1 MSNKY
6 WTDKEDDKDII
17 SANDFN
23 SAFDGIATDIS
34 NKANTADIPSVPIKS
49 ISVND
54 NGILPDSNGNVDI
67 DGNAIVSE
75 SYLKGNGAPTSSTQA
90 DFVGQMY
97 LDTANT
103 KLYQCVSITTNETD
117 GTKSYSWIKVIRGND
132 HAPIKGLFDWA
143 TEGPGV
149 VMAAPE
155 YGTSMISMHSAGK
168 RYPLM
173 SISAAEN
180 EEIDARKQSYKPIV
194 PSNLDYAVRSVRPVT
209 AATAPTT
216 LAVNTLYSINN
227 TSSTS
232 VALTL
237 PQGQNGDFI
246 QYDFVTGTTAP
257 TVTIQSTYG
266 MTEFD
271 FTPEASKIYSLFFDW
286 GIIAVENS
294 ANVYGWRI
302 SYAEYDYTPSTAETT
317 GNDTVVK
324 ANDDDL

>member
-1 MSNKY
+1 MNNLGF
-6 WTDKEDDKDII
+6 TLKDTTNLKF
-17 SANDFN
+17 S
-23 SAFDGIATDIS
+23 GATDYE
-34 NKANTADIPSVPIKS
+34 KAKKYTDEEIKIKS
-49 ISVND
+49 VSVNGEKAEPD
-54 NGILPDSNGNVDI
+54 NNKNVDI
-67 DGNAIVSE
+67 DGNTIVSE

-103 KLYQCVSITTNETD
+103 KLYQCVSITTSEAD
-117 GTKSYSWIKVIRGND
+117 GAKSYEWIKVIRSND
-132 HAPIKGLFDWA
+132 SAPTKGFVDWA
-143 TEGPGV
+143 TAGPGV

-155 YGTSMISMHSAGK
+155 YGTSIVSGFIGGK
-168 RYPLM
+168 WYPLM
-173 SISAAEN
+173 ATVPAKN
-180 EEIDARKQSYKPIV
+180 EEIDARKQNYRPIV
-194 PSNLDYAVRSVRPVT
+194 PANLDYAVRSVRPVT
-209 AATAPTT
+209 ADAMPAT

-227 TSSTS
+227 TSSTG

-271 FTPEASKIYSLFFDW
+271 FTPEANKIYSLFFDW

-302 SYAEYDYTPSTAETT
+302 SYAEYDYTQSTAETT

>member
-1 MSNKY
+1 MNNLGFTLKDTTNLKFSGATDYEKAKKY
-6 WTDKEDDKDII
+6 TDKEIK
-17 SANDFN
+17 
-23 SAFDGIATDIS
+23 
-34 NKANTADIPSVPIKS
+34 IKS
-49 ISVND
+49 VSINGENIEPD
-54 NGILPDSNGNVDI
+54 NNKNVDI
-67 DGNAIVSE
+67 DGNTIVSE
-75 SYLKGNGAPTSSTQA
+75 SYLKGSGAPTSLTQA

-103 KLYQCVSITTNETD
+103 KLYQCASITTSETD
-117 GTKSYSWIKVIRGND
+117 NTKTYEWIKVIREND
-132 HAPIKGLFDWA
+132 YAYNSQL
-143 TEGPGV
+143 GV
-149 VMAAPE
+149 VRTNQVFGIVADSYYQGDVLYRGALKIE
-155 YGTSMISMHSAGK
+155 RATNA
-168 RYPLM
+168 
-173 SISAAEN
+173 
-180 EEIDARKQSYKPIV
+180 EIDAKAHVYKPIV

-227 TSSTS
+227 TSSAS

-302 SYAEYDYTPSTAETT
+302 SYAEYDYTQSTAETT
-317 GNDTVVK
+317 EDNTVVK
-324 ANDDDL
+324 VDDDDL

>member
-1 MSNKY
+1 MNNLGFTLKDTTNLKFSGASDYEKAKKY
-6 WTDKEDDKDII
+6 TDEEIK
-17 SANDFN
+17 
-23 SAFDGIATDIS
+23 
-34 NKANTADIPSVPIKS
+34 IKS
-49 ISVND
+49 VSVNGENIEPD
-54 NGILPDSNGNVDI
+54 NSKNVDI
-67 DGNAIVSE
+67 DGNTIVSE
-75 SYLKGNGAPTSSTQA
+75 SYLKGSGAPTTSTVA

-97 LDTANT
+97 LDNTNT
-103 KLYQCVSITTNETD
+103 KLYQCTSITTSEAD
-117 GTKSYSWIKVIRGND
+117 GTKSYEWIKVIRGND
-132 HAPIKGLFDWA
+132 QAPIKGLFDWKTA
-143 TEGPGV
+143 GPGV

-155 YGTSMISMHSAGK
+155 YGTNIISMNSAGK

-173 SISAAEN
+173 SISAAKN
-180 EEIDARKQSYKPIV
+180 EEIDARKQSYSPIV

-227 TSSTS
+227 TSSAS

-302 SYAEYDYTPSTAETT
+302 SYAEYDYTSSSADTT
-317 GNDTVVK
+317 EDNTVVK
-324 ANDDDL
+324 VDDDDL

>member
-1 MSNKY
+1 MNNLGF
-6 WTDKEDDKDII
+6 TLKDTTNLKF
-17 SANDFN
+17 S
-23 SAFDGIATDIS
+23 GATDYD
-34 NKANTADIPSVPIKS
+34 KAKKYTDEEVKIKS
-49 ISVND
+49 VSVNGEKVEPD
-54 NGILPDSNGNVDI
+54 NNKNVDI
-67 DGNAIVSE
+67 DGNTIVSE
-75 SYLKGNGAPTSSTQA
+75 SYLKGNGAPNSSTQA

-97 LDTANT
+97 LDNTNT
-103 KLYQCVSITTNETD
+103 KLYQCVSITTSEAD
-117 GTKSYSWIKVIRGND
+117 GAKSYSWIKVIRDND
-132 HAPIKGLFDWA
+132 VAE
-143 TEGPGV
+143 T
-149 VMAAPE
+149 
-155 YGTSMISMHSAGK
+155 YGTTGATPGIAMTYPGYGTNTIISRIGTTRRALLSI
-168 RYPLM
+168 YP
-173 SISAAEN
+173 ATTEN
-180 EEIDARKQSYKPIV
+180 IDNKSNNNFLGNTSRPIV

-209 AATAPTT
+209 ADAMPAT

-232 VALTL
+232 IALTL

-302 SYAEYDYTPSTAETT
+302 SYAEYDYTQSTAETT

>member
-1 MSNKY
+1 MNNLGF
-6 WTDKEDDKDII
+6 TLKDTTNLKF
-17 SANDFN
+17 S
-23 SAFDGIATDIS
+23 GATDYE
-34 NKANTADIPSVPIKS
+34 KAKKYTDEEIKIKS
-49 ISVND
+49 VSVNGEKVEPD
-54 NGILPDSNGNVDI
+54 NNKNVDI
-67 DGNAIVSE
+67 DGNTIVSE
-75 SYLKGNGAPTSSTQA
+75 SYLKGNGAPTTSTVA

-97 LDTANT
+97 LDTSNT
-103 KLYQCVSITTNETD
+103 KSYQCTSITTSETD
-117 GTKSYSWIKVIRGND
+117 GTKSYTWKQILRFDDQANSTNKTFGAVTVVGENYGVRCSGRQTTDGDYHYSLLSTAPAANSDIDMRNQGLYTNVI
-132 HAPIKGLFDWA
+132 
-143 TEGPGV
+143 
-149 VMAAPE
+149 
-155 YGTSMISMHSAGK
+155 
-168 RYPLM
+168 
-173 SISAAEN
+173 
-180 EEIDARKQSYKPIV
+180 YKPIT
-194 PSNLDYAVRSVRPVT
+194 SRSLDYAVRSVRPVT

-227 TSSTS
+227 TSSAS

-237 PQGQNGDFI
+237 PQGQSGDFI

-302 SYAEYDYTPSTAETT
+302 SYAEYDYTQSTAETT

>member
-1 MSNKY
+1 MNNLGF
-6 WTDKEDDKDII
+6 TLKDTTNLKF
-17 SANDFN
+17 S
-23 SAFDGIATDIS
+23 GATDYD
-34 NKANTADIPSVPIKS
+34 KAKKYTDEEIKIKS
-49 ISVND
+49 VSVNGEKVEPD
-54 NGILPDSNGNVDI
+54 NNKNVDI
-67 DGNAIVSE
+67 DGNTIVSE
-75 SYLKGNGAPTSSTQA
+75 SYLKGNGAPTTSTVA

-97 LDTANT
+97 LDNTNT
-103 KLYQCVSITTNETD
+103 KLYQCTSITTSETD
-117 GTKSYSWIKVIRGND
+117 GTKSYEWIKVIRSND
-132 HAPIKGLFDWA
+132 SAPTKGFVDWA
-143 TEGPGV
+143 TAGPGV

-155 YGTSMISMHSAGK
+155 YGTSIVSGFIGGK
-168 RYPLM
+168 WYPLM
-173 SISAAEN
+173 STAPAKN
-180 EEIDARKQSYKPIV
+180 EEIDARKQNHRPIV
-194 PSNLDYAVRSVRPVT
+194 PANLNYAVRSVRP
-209 AATAPTT
+209 ATADAMPAT

-237 PQGQNGDFI
+237 PQGQSGDFI

-257 TVTIQSTYG
+257 TVTVQSTYG

-302 SYAEYDYTPSTAETT
+302 SYAEYDYTQSTAETT

>member
-1 MSNKY
+1 MNNLGF
-6 WTDKEDDKDII
+6 TLKDTTNLKF
-17 SANDFN
+17 S
-23 SAFDGIATDIS
+23 GATDYE
-34 NKANTADIPSVPIKS
+34 KAKKYTDEEIKIKS
-49 ISVND
+49 VSVNGEKAEPD
-54 NGILPDSNGNVDI
+54 NNKNVDI
-67 DGNAIVSE
+67 DGNTIVSE

-103 KLYQCVSITTNETD
+103 KLYQCVSITTSEAD
-117 GTKSYSWIKVIRGND
+117 GAKSYEWIKVIRSND
-132 HAPIKGLFDWA
+132 SAPTKGFVDWA
-143 TEGPGV
+143 TAGPGV

-155 YGTSMISMHSAGK
+155 YGTSIVSGFIGGK
-168 RYPLM
+168 WYPLM
-173 SISAAEN
+173 ATVPAKN
-180 EEIDARKQSYKPIV
+180 EEIDARKQNYRPIV
-194 PSNLDYAVRSVRPVT
+194 PANLDYAVRSVRPVT
-209 AATAPTT
+209 ADAMPAT

-227 TSSTS
+227 TSSTG

-286 GIIAVENS
+286 GIVAVENS

>member
-1 MSNKY
+1 MNNLGF
-6 WTDKEDDKDII
+6 TLKDTTNLKF
-17 SANDFN
+17 S
-23 SAFDGIATDIS
+23 GATDYE
-34 NKANTADIPSVPIKS
+34 KAKKYTDEEIKIKS
-49 ISVND
+49 VSVNGEKVEPD
-54 NGILPDSNGNVDI
+54 NNKNVDI
-67 DGNAIVSE
+67 DGNTIVSE

-117 GTKSYSWIKVIRGND
+117 GTKSYSWIKVIRDND
-132 HAPIKGLFDWA
+132 VAG
-143 TEGPGV
+143 T
-149 VMAAPE
+149 
-155 YGTSMISMHSAGK
+155 YGTTGATPGIAMTYPGYGTNTIISRTGTTRRALLSI
-168 RYPLM
+168 YP
-173 SISAAEN
+173 ATTEN
-180 EEIDARKQSYKPIV
+180 IDNKSNNNFLGNTSRPIV

-209 AATAPTT
+209 AETVPTT

-232 VALTL
+232 IALTL

-271 FTPEASKIYSLFFDW
+271 FTPEANKIYSLFFDW

>member
-6 WTDKEDDKDII
+6 WTDKEDNKDII

-23 SAFDGIATDIS
+23 SAFDGIATDMS
-34 NKANTADIPSVPIKS
+34 SKADSADIPDVPIKS
-49 ISVND
+49 VSVNGEKVEPD
-54 NGILPDSNGNVDI
+54 NNKNVDI
-67 DGNAIVSE
+67 DGNTIVSE
-75 SYLKGNGAPTSSTQA
+75 SYLKGSGAPTSSTAA

-97 LDTANT
+97 LDNTNT
-103 KLYQCVSITTNETD
+103 KLYQCVSITTSEAD
-117 GTKSYSWIKVIRGND
+117 GTKSYEWIKVIRGND
-132 HAPIKGLFDWA
+132 SAPTKGFVDWA
-143 TEGPGV
+143 TAGPGV

-155 YGTSMISMHSAGK
+155 YGTSVVSSFIGGK
-168 RYPLM
+168 WYPLM
-173 SISAAEN
+173 STAPAKN

-194 PSNLDYAVRSVRPVT
+194 PLNLDYAVRSVRPVT

-227 TSSTS
+227 TSSAS

-237 PQGQNGDFI
+237 PQGQSGDFI

-302 SYAEYDYTPSTAETT
+302 SYAEYDYTQSTAETT
-317 GNDTVVK
+317 GNDTVIK

>member
-1 MSNKY
+1 MNNLGF
-6 WTDKEDDKDII
+6 TLKDTTNLKF
-17 SANDFN
+17 S
-23 SAFDGIATDIS
+23 GATDYE
-34 NKANTADIPSVPIKS
+34 KAKKYTDEEIKIKS
-49 ISVND
+49 VSVNGEKAEPD
-54 NGILPDSNGNVDI
+54 NNKNVDI
-67 DGNAIVSE
+67 DGNTIVSE

-103 KLYQCVSITTNETD
+103 KLYQCVSITTSEAD
-117 GTKSYSWIKVIRGND
+117 GAKSYEWIKVIRSND
-132 HAPIKGLFDWA
+132 SAPTKGFVDWA
-143 TEGPGV
+143 TAGPGV

-155 YGTSMISMHSAGK
+155 YGTSIVSGFIGGK
-168 RYPLM
+168 WYPLM
-173 SISAAEN
+173 ATVPAKN
-180 EEIDARKQSYKPIV
+180 EEIDARKQNYRPIV
-194 PSNLDYAVRSVRPVT
+194 PANLDYAVRSVRPVT

-257 TVTIQSTYG
+257 TVTIQSIYG

-271 FTPEASKIYSLFFDW
+271 FTPEANKIYSLFFDW

>member
-1 MSNKY
+1 MNNLGF
-6 WTDKEDDKDII
+6 TLKDTTNLKF
-17 SANDFN
+17 S
-23 SAFDGIATDIS
+23 GATDYE
-34 NKANTADIPSVPIKS
+34 KAKKYTDEEIKIKS
-49 ISVND
+49 VSVNGEKAEPD
-54 NGILPDSNGNVDI
+54 NNKNVDI
-67 DGNAIVSE
+67 DGNTIVSE

-103 KLYQCVSITTNETD
+103 KLYQCVSITTSEAD
-117 GTKSYSWIKVIRGND
+117 GAKSYEWIKVIRSND
-132 HAPIKGLFDWA
+132 SAPTKGFVDWA
-143 TEGPGV
+143 TAGPGV

-155 YGTSMISMHSAGK
+155 YGTSIVSGFIGGK
-168 RYPLM
+168 WYPLM
-173 SISAAEN
+173 ATVPAKN
-180 EEIDARKQSYKPIV
+180 EEIDARKQNYRPIV
-194 PSNLDYAVRSVRPVT
+194 PANLDYAVRSVRPVT
-209 AATAPTT
+209 ADAMPAT

-227 TSSTS
+227 TSSTG

>member
-1 MSNKY
+1 MNNFGFTLKDTTNLKFSGASDYEKAKKY
-6 WTDKEDDKDII
+6 TDEEIK
-17 SANDFN
+17 
-23 SAFDGIATDIS
+23 
-34 NKANTADIPSVPIKS
+34 IKS
-49 ISVND
+49 VSINGENIEPD
-54 NGILPDSNGNVDI
+54 NSKNVDI
-67 DGNAIVSE
+67 DGNTIVSE
-75 SYLKGNGAPTSSTQA
+75 SYLKGSGAPTSLTQA

-103 KLYQCVSITTNETD
+103 KLYQCASITTSETD
-117 GTKSYSWIKVIRGND
+117 GTKSYEWIKVIRGND

-155 YGTSMISMHSAGK
+155 YGTSMIFMHSAGK

-194 PSNLDYAVRSVRPVT
+194 PLNLDYAVRSVRPVT

-227 TSSTS
+227 TSSAS
-232 VALTL
+232 IAITL

-302 SYAEYDYTPSTAETT
+302 SYAEYDYTQSTAETT
-317 GNDTVVK
+317 GNDTVIK

>member
-1 MSNKY
+1 MNNLGF
-6 WTDKEDDKDII
+6 TLKDTTNLKF
-17 SANDFN
+17 S
-23 SAFDGIATDIS
+23 GATDYE
-34 NKANTADIPSVPIKS
+34 KAKKYTDEEIKIKS
-49 ISVND
+49 VSVNGEKAEPD
-54 NGILPDSNGNVDI
+54 NNKNVDI
-67 DGNAIVSE
+67 DGNTIVSE

-103 KLYQCVSITTNETD
+103 KLYQCVSITTSEAD
-117 GTKSYSWIKVIRGND
+117 GAKSYEWIKVIRSND
-132 HAPIKGLFDWA
+132 SAPTKGFVDWA
-143 TEGPGV
+143 TAGPGV

-155 YGTSMISMHSAGK
+155 YGTSIVSGFIGGK
-168 RYPLM
+168 WYPLM
-173 SISAAEN
+173 ATVPAKN
-180 EEIDARKQSYKPIV
+180 EEIDARKQNYRPIV
-194 PSNLDYAVRSVRPVT
+194 PANLDYAVRSVRPVT
-209 AATAPTT
+209 ADAMPAT

-227 TSSTS
+227 TSSTG

-294 ANVYGWRI
+294 ANVLVL
-302 SYAEYDYTPSTAETT
+302 S
-317 GNDTVVK
+317 VHC
-324 ANDDDL
+324 L

>member
-1 MSNKY
+1 MNNLGF
-6 WTDKEDDKDII
+6 TLKDTTNLKF
-17 SANDFN
+17 S
-23 SAFDGIATDIS
+23 GATDYD
-34 NKANTADIPSVPIKS
+34 KAKKYIDEEIKIKS
-49 ISVND
+49 VSVNGEKVEPD
-54 NGILPDSNGNVDI
+54 NNKNVDI
-67 DGNAIVSE
+67 DGNTIVSE

-97 LDTANT
+97 LDNTNT
-103 KLYQCVSITTNETD
+103 KLYQCVSITTSEAD
-117 GTKSYSWIKVIRGND
+117 GAKSYEWIKVIRGND
-132 HAPIKGLFDWA
+132 YPTTGIDGEAGAVRIAQGSYGIYVS
-143 TEGPGV
+143 TMGV
-149 VMAAPE
+149 LLINKASNSVINKKTNE
-155 YGTSMISMHSAGK
+155 Y
-168 RYPLM
+168 L
-173 SISAAEN
+173 
-180 EEIDARKQSYKPIV
+180 PIV

>member
-1 MSNKY
+1 MNNFGF
-6 WTDKEDDKDII
+6 TLKDTTNLKF
-17 SANDFN
+17 S
-23 SAFDGIATDIS
+23 GATDYE
-34 NKANTADIPSVPIKS
+34 KAKKYTDEEIKIKS
-49 ISVND
+49 VSINGENIEPD
-54 NGILPDSNGNVDI
+54 NSKNVDI
-67 DGNAIVSE
+67 DGNTIVSE
-75 SYLKGNGAPTSSTQA
+75 SYLKGNGAPTTSTQA

-97 LDTANT
+97 LDNTNT
-103 KLYQCVSITTNETD
+103 KLYQCTSITTSEAD
-117 GTKSYSWIKVIRGND
+117 GAKSYSWIKVIRDND
-132 HAPIKGLFDWA
+132 RANDSWKAGIVEVDN
-143 TEGPGV
+143 V
-149 VMAAPE
+149 
-155 YGTSMISMHSAGK
+155 YGISYTTAIVSGK
-168 RYPLM
+168 RHDGILRTYLA
-173 SISAAEN
+173 SRSD
-180 EEIDARKQSYKPIV
+180 IDKKTDNYKPIV

-227 TSSTS
+227 TSSTN

-302 SYAEYDYTPSTAETT
+302 SYAEYDYTSSSADTT
-317 GNDTVVK
+317 EDNTVVK
-324 ANDDDL
+324 VDDDDL